1 LKNKILIIARAF
13 PPMGGGGVQRIVK
26 FSIYLAELGWDITVC
41 APSLENASWIDES
54 RYKELKSIKIIRIK
68 EKEINKG
75 LTGKISRKL
84 KVFDSFSSWAHKV
97 QDYFSKSNNFEYDY
111 ILTSGPPHSI
121 HKIGLE
127 LKRKYNCIWVSDFR
141 DHYTLGPGYNA
152 LTKLHAKIE
161 KTFEQNIYTHSDLI
175 ITNTDTNRNDILKKF
190 KVETV
195 SKIVSIYNGYDFND
209 LKVTEEAPD
218 FDENKINL
226 IYLGGL
232 RGDSI
237 DGYFYRMLKLAY
249 DKDRNLINGIKINMI
264 GDLTRKGKLIET
276 LKIEHLFKNFDAIAF
291 DKVGDFIKSAD
302 GCLTWQNPNE
312 AYKGT
317 IAGKVFDYIGLKK
330 PIFSLGQPNSE
341 LDIIINNNKMGIHSD
356 VSKLEHAA
364 DDFIK
369 FVKNLKLYD
378 KSYDEMDEEFYNS
391 FNRKNQ
397 VNELNRLLNKIA
409 R

>member
-1 LKNKILIIARAF
+1 MSNKILIIARAF

-26 FSIYLAELGWDITVC
+26 FSIYLAELGWDVTVC
-41 APSLENASWIDES
+41 APSLENASWIDET
-54 RYKELKSIKIIRIK
+54 RYKELKDIKIIRIK
-68 EKEINKG
+68 ENKINSG
-75 LTGKISRKL
+75 FSGKIGRKF
-84 KVFDSFSSWAHKV
+84 KFFDSFNSWAQKV
-97 QDYFSKSNNFEYDY
+97 QHYFSKSDNFEYDY
-111 ILTSGPPHSI
+111 VLTSGPPHSI

-127 LKRKYNCIWVSDFR
+127 LKKKYGFIWISDFR

-152 LTKLHAKIE
+152 ITKLHAKIE
-161 KTFEQNIYTHSDLI
+161 KSFEQNIYTNSDLI
-175 ITNTDTNRNDILKKF
+175 LTNTETNRKEIIKKF
-190 KVETV
+190 EVNPVLKV
-195 SKIVSIYNGYDFND
+195 VSIYNGYDYND
-209 LKVTEEAPD
+209 LKVTDETPD
-218 FDENKINL
+218 FDKNKINL

-249 DKDRNLINGIKINMI
+249 DKDQALINGIKINMV

-291 DKVGDFIKSAD
+291 DKVGDFIKSSN

-341 LDIIINNNKMGIHSD
+341 LDIIINNNKMGIHTD
-356 VSKLEHAA
+356 VSKLENAA

-369 FVKNLKLYD
+369 FIKNLKLYD
-378 KSYDEMDEEFYNS
+378 KAYDEMDDEFYNS
-391 FNRKNQ
+391 LNRRNQ
-397 VNELNRLLNKIA
+397 VNELNKLLKKIA
-409 R
+409 K